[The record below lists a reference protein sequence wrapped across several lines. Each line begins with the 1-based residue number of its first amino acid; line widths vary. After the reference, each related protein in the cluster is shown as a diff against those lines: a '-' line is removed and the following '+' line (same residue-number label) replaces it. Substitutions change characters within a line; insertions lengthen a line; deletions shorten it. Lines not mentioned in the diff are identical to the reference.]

1 MAANVPKLFSCA
13 AKFLVSMVR
22 NSVNF
27 ISLADER
34 ITGGWMNVCRKW
46 CGWALAAILLPC
58 FAVSPARLQ
67 AQDQHVVTSQE
78 LRKDAARPADTRG
91 TNEAALRQLF
101 SSEQA
106 KQALKSANI
115 DYSKVDKAVGQ
126 LSDEDLAK
134 LAARSR
140 QMQNNFA
147 AGGAGSLSDR
157 DLLIIIIIALL
168 VIALIAAF
176 H

>member
-1 MAANVPKLFSCA
+1 
-13 AKFLVSMVR
+13 
-22 NSVNF
+22 
-27 ISLADER
+27 
-34 ITGGWMNVCRKW
+34 MNVRWKW

-58 FAVSPARLQ
+58 VAVPSARAQ
-67 AQDQHVVTSQE
+67 AQDKHVVTSQE
-78 LRKDAARPADTRG
+78 LSKDAARPAETRG
-91 TNEAALRQLF
+91 ANEAALRQLF

-106 KQALKSANI
+106 QQALKSANI

-140 QMQNNFA
+140 QLQNNFA
-147 AGGAGSLSDR
+147 AGRAGGLSDR
-157 DLLIIIIIALL
+157 DLLIILIIALL
-168 VIALIAAF
+168 VIALIAAL